1 MVDTR
6 QYDAIIIGAGPG
18 GLTCSMLLAKAGVKV
33 LILEKSDVVGGRT
46 RLVSKD
52 GFTFDRGP
60 TFFHYPEISEEI
72 FSALGKDVHEELE
85 LIRLEPNYRLI
96 FGQGGQ
102 IDATTDMERMATQ
115 IEKLSGQGDAEGF
128 RRYMEDN
135 RRKLKLSKKC
145 LNTPW
150 KGASDLI
157 SRRALRVSRV
167 LRPWRSVSSDLSKL
181 FKDDR
186 LQLAT
191 SFQTKY
197 LGMSPFH
204 APSLFTFLAYLEYEY
219 GVFHPKGGVGAITPK
234 MAAIAENLGAEIRL
248 SEPVE
253 EVLFE
258 GKKAVGVRTEQGVY
272 SSEKIVMNVD
282 FATGM
287 TGLIPNK
294 LRKRWSDKKIANK
307 EYSCSTFMLYLGVD
321 RIYETPHHQIY
332 ASADYEGNL
341 KDISEHRITWSDP
354 SLYVQNACVTD
365 PSMAPDGCST
375 LYVLVPVPNVHDS
388 LNWDSQKDKFRDVI
402 VSQMEKMGFE
412 ELSKHIVS
420 ETIVTPDDWSSNDI
434 YRGAVFNLAHGL
446 NQMLWKRP
454 QNHFEETEGLY
465 LVGGGTHPGS
475 GLPTIFESGR
485 ITSKMVC
492 AHLGIDPEW
501 NGMDTWFEEYRRPKL
516 KPT

>member
-33 LILEKSDVVGGRT
+33 LILAKSDVVGGRT

-248 SEPVE
+248 SEP
-253 EVLFE
+253 L
-258 GKKAVGVRTEQGVY
+258 
-272 SSEKIVMNVD
+272 S
-282 FATGM
+282 
-287 TGLIPNK
+287 LIHIC
-294 LRKRWSDKKIANK
+294 RCR
-307 EYSCSTFMLYLGVD
+307 
-321 RIYETPHHQIY
+321 R
-332 ASADYEGNL
+332 
-341 KDISEHRITWSDP
+341 
-354 SLYVQNACVTD
+354 
-365 PSMAPDGCST
+365 ST
-375 LYVLVPVPNVHDS
+375 L
-388 LNWDSQKDKFRDVI
+388 
-402 VSQMEKMGFE
+402 
-412 ELSKHIVS
+412 
-420 ETIVTPDDWSSNDI
+420 
-434 YRGAVFNLAHGL
+434 
-446 NQMLWKRP
+446 
-454 QNHFEETEGLY
+454 
-465 LVGGGTHPGS
+465 
-475 GLPTIFESGR
+475 
-485 ITSKMVC
+485 
-492 AHLGIDPEW
+492 
-501 NGMDTWFEEYRRPKL
+501 
-516 KPT
+516 